1 MFANNIDNISME
13 QHNLKYYLR
22 NTSYKNINIVLLTSR

>member
-1 MFANNIDNISME
+1 MFANNIDNIFME

-22 NTSYKNINIVLLTSR
+22 NAIYRNIDIVLLTSR